1 MAGTLP
7 GVEAAR
13 RRRFHQ
19 KSNLCYNGPDRHFSP
34 AMSGY
39 GGSFTRRPSFC
50 LYATN
55 HEFRLCS
62 NLRNP
67 ILSQVSWDDSRLGA
81 EAREAKKRLDER
93 LQPQWRSETKR

>member
-1 MAGTLP
+1 MAGMLP
-7 GVEAAR
+7 GVQAAR
-13 RRRFHQ
+13 RRRFQQ
-19 KSNLCYNGPDRHFSP
+19 KSNVSHGPDNHFSP

-39 GGSFTRRPSFC
+39 GGTTTRRPPFC
-50 LYATN
+50 LYAAN

-67 ILSQVSWDDSRLGA
+67 TSQVAWDESRLGA

-93 LQPQWRSETKR
+93 LQPQWRSEAKR

>member
-19 KSNLCYNGPDRHFSP
+19 KINLSYGPDNHFSP

-39 GGSFTRRPSFC
+39 GISSTSALPSVYMPPTMSF
-50 LYATN
+50 
-55 HEFRLCS
+55 
-62 NLRNP
+62 LRNT
-67 ILSQVSWDDSRLGA
+67 ISQVAWDESRLGA

-93 LQPQWRSETKR
+93 LQPQWRSEAKR